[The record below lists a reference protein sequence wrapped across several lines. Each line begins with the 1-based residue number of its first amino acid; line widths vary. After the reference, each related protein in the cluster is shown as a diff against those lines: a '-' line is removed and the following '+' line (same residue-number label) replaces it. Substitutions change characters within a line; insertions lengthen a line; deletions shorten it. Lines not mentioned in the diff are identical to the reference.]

1 MALCA
6 CFRNNTQVANDN
18 QRPLNRKSIQKNK
31 NEMDLIDANERR
43 ESEMNGL
50 YEQEGWMETRNTNNI
65 HSYNG
70 ASNGFNKL
78 SNSGRRD

>member
-1 MALCA
+1 
-6 CFRNNTQVANDN
+6 
-18 QRPLNRKSIQKNK
+18 
-31 NEMDLIDANERR
+31 MDLIDVNVRR
-43 ESEMNGL
+43 ESDMNGL
-50 YEQEGWMETRNTNNI
+50 YDQDGWMETRNTNNM

>member
-1 MALCA
+1 
-6 CFRNNTQVANDN
+6 
-18 QRPLNRKSIQKNK
+18 
-31 NEMDLIDANERR
+31 MDLIDAGERR

-50 YEQEGWMETRNTNNI
+50 YAQEDWIETRNTNNM

-70 ASNGFNKL
+70 TSNGFNKL

>member
-1 MALCA
+1 
-6 CFRNNTQVANDN
+6 
-18 QRPLNRKSIQKNK
+18 
-31 NEMDLIDANERR
+31 MDLIDVNDRR

-50 YEQEGWMETRNTNNI
+50 YEQQDWIETRNTNNM

-70 ASNGFNKL
+70 ASSGFNKL